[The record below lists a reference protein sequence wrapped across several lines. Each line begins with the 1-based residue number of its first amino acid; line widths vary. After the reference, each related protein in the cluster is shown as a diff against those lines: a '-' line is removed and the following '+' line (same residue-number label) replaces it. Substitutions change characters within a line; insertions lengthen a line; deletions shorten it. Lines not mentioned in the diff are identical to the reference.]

1 MNRLETTLAAKRG
14 RLIGLAY
21 RMLGSRSDAEDMVQE
36 AYLKIR
42 TLQPETVRDPEA
54 FLVTTVTRLCLDQI
68 RSARARRE
76 VYVGPWLPEPI
87 VDAEQITPHSAG
99 ELADDLSFAL
109 LLSLEKLSPS
119 ERAAF
124 LLHDVF
130 ETPFSQISLI
140 LEKSE
145 TACRQLAARA
155 RKAIRSARPSVPIGE
170 KEHRMLLIRFSE
182 AARTGDTAE
191 LQKLLAADAVAY
203 TDGGGQKLAAL
214 RPIFGADKIARFF
227 TGLARKNKAG
237 KEKVN
242 VSLNSINGMPG
253 IVVQMNETIEQTVT
267 LDVADRKIQ
276 SIYIVRNPAKLQAV
290 GQ

>member
-1 MNRLETTLAAKRG
+1 
-14 RLIGLAY
+14 
-21 RMLGSRSDAEDMVQE
+21 MVQE